1 MNLPKWCTSED
12 GYGDGSGSGSG
23 YGYGYCYCDGSGY
36 GYGYGDGSGYG
47 DGDGDGDGSGEV
59 EIPKECAWIAYHY
72 IRKDRDGY
80 LMRNGKHIKVGEIVH
95 EAKIEMCVCG
105 LHAGLSKYEAK
116 QYAPTRS
123 VLTKV
128 KVFGKI
134 ILGKDKLVA
143 TDKYIIEQID

>member
-1 MNLPKWCTSED
+1 MVLMSD
-12 GYGDGSGSGSG
+12 
-23 YGYGYCYCDGSGY
+23 YGYGSGY
-36 GYGYGDGSGYG
+36 GYGYGDG
-47 DGDGDGDGSGEV
+47 DGDGDGYGEV

-143 TDKYIIEQID
+143 TDRYIIEQID